1 MDVSTSLSA
10 ETELVIPASSEDSV
24 EFTCEVTG
32 TAVEGYSPLWE
43 ISGRQ
48 IPSTSENN
56 FIITTTPEKRSSNLT
71 VTQQGRQFVGLQE
84 ISVECHADNPVK
96 FRLVRGKE
104 TLFIIQFDAPGA
116 VENLELVY
124 SAQSDLRLQWI
135 RPSDLPSVVP
145 VSYYINITNTDTGSV
160 EQSYETM
167 ETSVSVDQ
175 TTTQTCQ
182 SHTFT
187 VTANNTAGHGPPAT
201 IIHSI
206 PISLNITP
214 VEQSQRVSSL
224 SLSASTGPNIT
235 VSFTPATSCGAQF
248 PVINHTVG
256 VEGLE
261 GEVVVAPGS
270 SLVSVSL
277 TPATIP
283 QLVLDQV
290 LSIVITA
297 CTKLTCLTP
306 TLPIVAVTT
315 DTQEASVVFYSTAVS
330 LNCSFAVGS
339 SATGCLFVFK
349 LTNQDRTDNVSV
361 GYTETGD
368 GGPMFN
374 TSCDFLTNT
383 RGAYDAEVQV
393 YDIER
398 DGSIGPQAIT
408 AIVTVDEDPD
418 NFTCPLP
425 TNEIE
430 RTREVLSPGAIAG
443 ITVASTL
450 VLLLLLITAALFI
463 MILLLARKEK
473 KTHPELTWPES
484 VNGVI
489 VRVKNFDPLKWLGH
503 LATDGAT
510 DGDGEKDNFVA
521 GREDTDIEV

>member
-1 MDVSTSLSA
+1 VDVSTSLSA

-32 TAVEGYSPLWE
+32 AAVEGYSPLWE

-48 IPSTSENN
+48 IPSTHEDN
-56 FIITTTPEKRSSNLT
+56 FIITTCPENRSSNLT
-71 VTQQGRQFVGLQE
+71 VTQQGRQFVGLKE
-84 ISVECHADNPVK
+84 ISVECHADNPAK

-116 VENLELVY
+116 VEDLELVY
-124 SAQSDLRLQWI
+124 STQSDLRLQWI

-145 VSYYINITNTDTGSV
+145 VSYYINITNTDTASV

-187 VTANNTAGHGPPAT
+187 VTANNTAGYGPPAT

-214 VEQSQRVSSL
+214 VSQSQRVSSL
-224 SLSASTGPNIT
+224 SLSATTGPNIT

-270 SLVSVSL
+270 SRVSVSL

-283 QLVLDQV
+283 QLRLDQV

-297 CTKLTCLTP
+297 CTQLTCLTP
-306 TLPIVAVTT
+306 TLPLVAVTT

-339 SATGCLFVFK
+339 SASGCLFVFK
-349 LTNQDRTDNVSV
+349 LTNQDRTDNVTV
-361 GYTETGD
+361 GYTAETSD

-393 YDIER
+393 YDIES

-430 RTREVLSPGAIAG
+430 RTREVLSPSAIAG
-443 ITVASTL
+443 IAVASTL
-450 VLLLLLITAALFI
+450 VLFLLLITATLFI
-463 MILLLARKEK
+463 VILLLARKEK

-484 VNGVI
+484 AKEVI
-489 VRVKNFDPLKWLGH
+489 VRVKARVYLS
-503 LATDGAT
+503 
-510 DGDGEKDNFVA
+510 
-521 GREDTDIEV
+521 